1 MTHRTS
7 NVSLT
12 PNAMNGTK
20 HFLVRQA
27 AWSFGS
33 LFVSPV
39 FNVAGRLATMGSG
52 RNLRFFFFLDAGGEE
67 KRHQSAS
74 LTLCQRV
81 TGPHLR
87 EFAALKWNKM
97 PTPISYSTWVH
108 LSLVPGL
115 ENLLVAKLVF
125 SLI

>member
-12 PNAMNGTK
+12 PHAMNGTLV
-20 HFLVRQA
+20 FL
-27 AWSFGS
+27 S
-33 LFVSPV
+33 LFLSPV

-52 RNLRFFFFLDAGGEE
+52 RISGSPFFLDAGGEE
-67 KRHQSAS
+67 KKAS
-74 LTLCQRV
+74 IRKPDSVSKGNRSTSTRV
-81 TGPHLR
+81 CGPQVEQDAHTNLR
-87 EFAALKWNKM
+87 LIFDL
-97 PTPISYSTWVH
+97 VH

-115 ENLLVAKLVF
+115 ENMLVAKLVF